1 MSTPARLH
9 SKERIERLKQ
19 KHKNSESKA
28 GQMSRNRVSQIIKE
42 FFVPVVML
50 IYSIGL
56 PSTVGATENP
66 KPKNRPNVAAIKIE
80 VDPRVELV
88 GIVFR
93 LAGNYEFNQGR
104 IRSYVREI
112 ERQFGDFDDHPAIK
126 LAARLR
132 SKRRMGCDG
141 PMSLAVYIDRD
152 FRPRKTFEQWPW
164 GLDGRWKKQETA
176 EFLEQLRQF
185 AADTKFNEFFEAH
198 SALYETGIRSCQAV
212 MAQYDLQT
220 WLGEFFGV
228 EEMGDLKLV
237 LGFLNGPSNY
247 GPRFTTGKNHEKYA
261 VIGMSLPDP
270 DGNPVFRPR
279 KLETTAHEFCH
290 SFTNPVVDKYMEQ
303 LRPAAEKLYAAK
315 GPAMKR
321 IGYQNW
327 RSLMYE
333 SAVRASVACYIRNS
347 FEPEYLQNYLDKE
360 AGNGFVWTKELSDL
374 LRTYE
379 ANRDKYPTF
388 ESFFP
393 EFVTFLNEYTGK
405 AALQH

>member
-1 MSTPARLH
+1 MNKETTNYETDRPQVAVENVDFYNDKVLWTIKALVIPALV
-9 SKERIERLKQ
+9 LA
-19 KHKNSESKA
+19 N
-28 GQMSRNRVSQIIKE
+28 
-42 FFVPVVML
+42 
-50 IYSIGL
+50 SIGL
-56 PSTVGATENP
+56 PSSVGAIENSL
-66 KPKNRPNVAAIKIE
+66 PKNRPNVAAITIE

-104 IRSYVREI
+104 IRSYVRDI
-112 ERQFGDFDDHPAIK
+112 ERQFGDFDDHPAVK

-132 SKRRMGCDG
+132 SKRRMSCDG

-152 FRPRKTFEQWPW
+152 FRQRKTFEQWPW

-198 SALYETGIRSCQAV
+198 RALYETGIRSCRAV

-237 LGFLNGPSNY
+237 LGFLNGSSNY
-247 GPRFTTGKNHEKYA
+247 GPRFTAGKILEKYA
-261 VIGMSLPDP
+261 IIGMQLPDAE
-270 DGNPVFRPR
+270 GNPVFRPR
-279 KLETTAHEFCH
+279 KLATTAHEFCH
-290 SFTNPVVDKYMEQ
+290 SFANPVVEKYMEQ
-303 LRPAAEKLYAAK
+303 LQPAGEMLYAAQA
-315 GPAMKR
+315 PAMKR

-333 SAVRASVACYIRNS
+333 SAVRACVACYIRNS
-347 FEPEYLQNYLDKE
+347 FEPEYLQHYLDEE
-360 AGNGFVWTKELSDL
+360 AGYGFVWTKELSNL

-379 ANRDKYPTF
+379 ASRDKYPTF

-393 EFVTFLNEYTGK
+393 EFVDFLNEYSKK
-405 AALQH
+405 AAL